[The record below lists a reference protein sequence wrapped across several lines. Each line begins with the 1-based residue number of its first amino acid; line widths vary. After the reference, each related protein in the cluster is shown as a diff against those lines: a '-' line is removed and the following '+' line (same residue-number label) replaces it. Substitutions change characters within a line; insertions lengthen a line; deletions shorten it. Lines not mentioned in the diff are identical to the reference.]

1 MIIIFMYSKYHDS
14 VIEVDCQGHQ
24 ISYNYFKWVSS
35 KYKKFKN
42 GKKKKKQKK
51 AIYLLLCLSLY
62 RIRLE
67 DPTSTLTNLHTK

>member
-35 KYKKFKN
+35 KYKKFEN
-42 GKKKKKQKK
+42 GKKKN
-51 AIYLLLCLSLY
+51 LLTFMSIETVFYYTKLDW
-62 RIRLE
+62 R
-67 DPTSTLTNLHTK
+67 TLPPY

>member
-42 GKKKKKQKK
+42 GKKTKKSN
-51 AIYLLLCLSLY
+51 LLTFMSF
-62 RIRLE
+62 IIQ
-67 DPTSTLTNLHTK
+67 N

>member
-1 MIIIFMYSKYHDS
+1 MYSKYHNS
-14 VIEVDCQGHQ
+14 VIQVDCQGHQ

-35 KYKKFKN
+35 KKFEN
-42 GKKKKKQKK
+42 GKKKKCT
-51 AIYLLLCLSLY
+51 YLYFYWNSPSLY

>member
-1 MIIIFMYSKYHDS
+1 MYSKCHDS

-24 ISYNYFKWVSS
+24 ISFNYFKWVSS
-35 KYKKFKN
+35 KCKKFEN
-42 GKKKKKQKK
+42 GLKK
-51 AIYLLLCLSLY
+51 IYFYVYWNSPSLY

>member
-42 GKKKKKQKK
+42 GKKKKNKKKQ
-51 AIYLLLCLSLY
+51 
-62 RIRLE
+62 
-67 DPTSTLTNLHTK
+67 STYFYVFHYTELDWRTLPPH